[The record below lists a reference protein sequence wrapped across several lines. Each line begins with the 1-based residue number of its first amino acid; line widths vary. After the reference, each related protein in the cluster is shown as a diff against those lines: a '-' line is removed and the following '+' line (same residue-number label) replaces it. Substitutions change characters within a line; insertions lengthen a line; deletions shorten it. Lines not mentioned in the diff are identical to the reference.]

1 MCRGGRN
8 EHVAAIFLCRRC
20 LLASINPKK
29 GAIEIVTSSNTNLPR
44 ARVEVAHPYLALM
57 GLFCGGFAGMYSETA
72 LNIALPQLSLAFGV
86 DVSVTQ
92 WLVVGYMLVIGVVL
106 PLAGLLMKWFSARKL
121 TVFALGAFFVGAIVS
136 TAAPSFAVAL
146 VGRAM
151 QGVGTGLVLPIMFA
165 MVFEVIP
172 PHKIGA
178 AMGTS
183 ALVIMFAPAIGPT
196 LAGALVGAGSWRLVF
211 ASFAVIAFV
220 GIVFALKFEVNPYK
234 LTKPSIDGLSI
245 VLSVVGFG
253 GVVFG
258 AGMASSYG
266 WTSPVVLAALVAGA
280 VCLVLY
286 ARRQLFME
294 TPIIDV
300 RIFSHQGFRVGA
312 VCMMVN
318 FGITL
323 SAMYILPQFYQNGML
338 LAVAVT
344 GVVMLPGGVVNAL
357 VSMVAGRIYDRIGAR
372 RPALCGF
379 ALSIVGAAALLFATP
394 ESPLAYVIA
403 CHVVMMVG
411 VPLAMSPCQTHA
423 LSSLPRNLSTDG
435 STALNTMQQVLGA
448 VCTAVA
454 TSLLTAGQASYA
466 AAGGADATLAFT
478 QGSHWG
484 FAFALALA
492 VIGFAC
498 ALRIKVKKR
507 VNVGTGEVTAADA
520 AARAAA
526 KASAAGN
533 AGSDGASPRDAAKSG
548 ARA

>member
-1 MCRGGRN
+1 M
-8 EHVAAIFLCRRC
+8 
-20 LLASINPKK
+20 
-29 GAIEIVTSSNTNLPR
+29 TSSNANLPR

-72 LNIALPQLSLAFGV
+72 LNIALPQLSMAFSV

-165 MVFEVIP
+165 MVLEVIP

-286 ARRQLFME
+286 ARRQLSME

-318 FGITL
+318 FGVTL
-323 SAMYILPQFYQNGML
+323 SAMYILPQFYQNSML

-372 RPALCGF
+372 GPALCGF
-379 ALSIVGAAALLFATP
+379 GLSIAGAAALLFATP
-394 ESPLAYVIA
+394 ESSLVYVVA
-403 CHVVMMVG
+403 CHIVMMIG

-423 LSSLPRNLSTDG
+423 LSSLPHNLSTDG

-454 TSLLTAGQASYA
+454 TSLLTAGQASYV
-466 AAGGADATLAFT
+466 AAGGTDATLAFT

-498 ALRIKVKKR
+498 ALCIKVKKR
-507 VNVGTGEVTAADA
+507 VNVGTGEVAAANAADLS
-520 AARAAA
+520 AARATA